1 MKNNKPFDEIFN
13 LLTASHDEVVGLKG
27 GVLAI
32 GNFDGVHKGH
42 GVVLETALNLAAA
55 QSEPHKAVAMT
66 FEPHPRTVFKPDA
79 PVFRLTPRPEKSRL
93 LAAMGLDGMVIVPF
107 DHEFSQMTAE
117 GFVQD
122 LLIEKLAVSH
132 VVVGYDFHFG
142 RARQG
147 SPEFLMEMGTA
158 HGFGVSVVPAQ
169 KNDDG
174 ALVYSSSA
182 TRNCLAEGNIEL
194 ANDILGYRYFVSGE
208 VVHGRKEGRELGYPT
223 ANMALE
229 GNNELKHGIYAVQL
243 RVDGK
248 VLDGVASFGRR
259 PMFDN
264 GPPLLETYLFD
275 FDGDLYGKTVEV
287 AFFKYLRGEEA
298 FDSMQ
303 DLLDQMAI
311 DCDNARQV
319 LQNAEILSSIDRGL
333 NGE

>member
-1 MKNNKPFDEIFN
+1 MKNNKPFVQVLN
-13 LLTASHDEVVGLKG
+13 LLTAADDQFSGLKG

-42 GVVLETALNLAAA
+42 RVVLETALNLAAT
-55 QSEPHKAVAMT
+55 QGGQCKAIAMT

-79 PVFRLTPRPEKSRL
+79 PVFRLTPRHEKSRL
-93 LAAMGLDGMVIVPF
+93 MAAMGLDGVVVTPF
-107 DHEFSQMTAE
+107 DHDFSQMEAE
-117 GFVQD
+117 DFVCN

-147 SPEFLMEMGTA
+147 SPEFLMEMGKA
-158 HGFGVSVVPAQ
+158 HGFAVSVIPAQ
-169 KNDDG
+169 KNDEG

-182 TRNCLAEGNIEL
+182 TRDCLAKGNIEL
-194 ANDILGYRYFVSGE
+194 ANDILGYHYFVAGE

-229 GNNELKHGIYAVQL
+229 ANSELKHGIYAVQL

-248 VLDGVASFGRR
+248 VMDGVASFGRR

-264 GPPLLETYLFD
+264 GPPLLETYVFD
-275 FDGDLYGKTVEV
+275 FDGDLYGKNVEV

-298 FDSMQ
+298 FDSLQ
-303 DLLDQMAI
+303 ALLDQMAI
-311 DCDNARQV
+311 DCENAREV
-319 LQNAEILSSIDRGL
+319 LQNAEILSSIDQSL

>member
-1 MKNNKPFDEIFN
+1 MKNNNPFDEVFN
-13 LLTASHDEVVGLKG
+13 LLTASHDDVARLKG

-42 GVVLETALNLAAA
+42 RVVLETALNLAASQGE
-55 QSEPHKAVAMT
+55 QSKAVAMT

-79 PVFRLTPRPEKSRL
+79 PVFRLTPRQEKSRL
-93 LAAMGLDGMVIVPF
+93 LTAMGLDGVVIVPF
-107 DHEFSQMTAE
+107 DHEFSQMAAE
-117 GFVQD
+117 DFVQD

-142 RARQG
+142 KARQG
-147 SPEFLMEMGTA
+147 SPEFLMEMGKA
-158 HGFGVSVVPAQ
+158 NGFAVSVVPAQ
-169 KNDDG
+169 KDEEG

-182 TRNCLAEGNIEL
+182 IRGCLAEGNIEL

-208 VVHGRKEGRELGYPT
+208 VVHGRKEGREIGYPT
-223 ANMALE
+223 ANMALAP
-229 GNNELKHGIYAVQL
+229 NNELKHGIYAVQL

-248 VLDGVASFGRR
+248 VMDGVASFGRR

-264 GPPLLETYLFD
+264 GPPLLETYVFD

-298 FDSMQ
+298 FDSLQ
-303 DLLDQMAI
+303 GLLDQMAI
-311 DCDNARQV
+311 DCDNARET
-319 LQNAEILSSIDRGL
+319 LQNAEILSSIERGL
-333 NGE
+333 IGE

>member
-1 MKNNKPFDEIFN
+1 MKNNKPFVQVLN
-13 LLTASHDEVVGLKG
+13 LLTAAQDQVAGLRG

-42 GVVLETALNLAAA
+42 RVVLETALNLAAA
-55 QSEPHKAVAMT
+55 QGRQCKAVAMT

-79 PVFRLTPRPEKSRL
+79 PVFRLTPRHEKSRL
-93 LAAMGLDGMVIVPF
+93 MAAMGLDGVVITPF
-107 DHEFSQMTAE
+107 NHDFSQMEAE
-117 GFVQD
+117 DFVRS

-147 SPEFLMEMGTA
+147 SPEFLMEMGKA
-158 HGFGVSVVPAQ
+158 HGFAVSVVPAQ
-169 KNDDG
+169 KNNEG

-182 TRNCLAEGNIEL
+182 TRACLAEGNIEL
-194 ANDILGYRYFVSGE
+194 ANDILGYHYFVAGE

-229 GNNELKHGIYAVQL
+229 PNNELKHGIYAIQL

-248 VLDGVASFGRR
+248 VMDGVASFGRR

-264 GPPLLETYLFD
+264 GPPLLETYVFD
-275 FDGDLYGKTVEV
+275 FDGDLYGKNAEV
-287 AFFKYLRGEEA
+287 AFFKFLRGEEA
-298 FDSMQ
+298 FDSLQ
-303 DLLDQMAI
+303 GLLDQMAI
-311 DCDNARQV
+311 DCENAREV
-319 LQNAEILSSIDRGL
+319 LQNVENLSSIDRGL
-333 NGE
+333 NSE